1 MRNKI
6 TTKELIE
13 KRFSKE
19 KALEIIN
26 DAKKEIEQ
34 IKWGGKRQNSGRKT
48 RNGEVLDITK
58 RLTKKEADFI
68 NYARVHNLNYDE
80 LMEG

>member
-19 KALEIIN
+19 QAEQI
-26 DAKKEIEQ
+26 IEQ
-34 IKWGGKRQNSGRKT
+34 AENEIKEIKWGGKRQGAGRKPK
-48 RNGEVLDITK
+48 GEILPFVR
-58 RLTKKEADFI
+58 RLSAKENKFI
-68 NYARVHNLNYDE
+68 DYMREHHLNIDE